1 MFKNPK
7 EHWTSKLKEYVT
19 NMVGSGQPTAK
30 NSSQPQETQAPKK
43 KESDL
48 KRESKN
54 SQPLTHHE
62 LYQLIQ
68 GAHQPDL
75 TDTDIAYPKP
85 LQYVKAKNPR
95 EMIKGQAYVLSHI
108 AMQSGLKE
116 DEFIRY
122 IISPVENFAAW
133 VQLLPASESYH
144 HTSIGGLFAH
154 SLDVGLR
161 ALKIFENRNLY
172 IEGYAISR
180 EGNLPRFRLAC
191 FLGGLLHD
199 IGKIFEDV
207 TVVNREG
214 EVWCS
219 QTEPLYVW
227 AMRSEHQDYKF
238 IWRKGRYL
246 ESHELYTAY
255 YIPKIL
261 SFDVLKYL
269 SEGDP
274 NVARILIGC
283 LSSNT
288 ADVYG
293 RMSQIIAKADGSS
306 TEYDT
311 KHKHSKDASEYAYP
325 IGFTFINCLR
335 ELSAS
340 GSIKLNDK
348 DSSVFITEHGAFIL
362 WTEKFFTQL
371 DPLLKAAGFPAVEK
385 RLELANLLVNSSVA
399 RANEVE
405 IPKQEDPEVYP
416 LWKVGIKTLT
426 NEGQEKRKDFF
437 ALRMNNPQR
446 IFGDKVR
453 YTDMLTLLDLTAEDM
468 KKFGSLHSGDDNKKT
483 NPPDVKK
490 EPEKQV
496 QPEKEPSSSQ
506 AQPKSAVSKEPQQ
519 PEGKD
524 GCENIGDVAQKKDT
538 VQIPVE
544 DEDDSFLDDDFMP
557 SEDDIDTSRANDD
570 YEVAPD
576 VEFENEEEEGSVDT
590 KNETTTEPVKT
601 FEPKFEDVPP
611 EESKSESVSEAIEAE
626 PSDVRNSDSEGVPH
640 KSSIKI
646 YELMEDMTFPVNL
659 RITDSLFCNMSTV
672 LRQSDIFTQS
682 YLQVLFEVVLSERAN
697 QVGAETIQDG
707 QSLPSA
713 LKSKLDKID
722 LSDEAQAVGVY
733 VLPKNSWIRDTE
745 HTALSI
751 GALATIMGGRTDT
764 VARTLETLHQKG
776 QIRLVKLKES
786 KFVDMSI
793 LNYRNLV
800 SDALRK
806 VSSGVWSE
814 EGIVFGDMTK
824 FIIHTLGVDFENARQ
839 TNSNT
844 YSLSEPSREALS
856 KLVDLFN
863 GNKST
868 LEVKP
873 KATPQNKPQP
883 APVEA
888 KQTAQPPLSMP
899 SSITTIDMVFES
911 LRAQVLAKSGPW
923 VGSLREKDGLYMLSV
938 DCLNLMAKDF
948 PEFTSSKLGNK
959 ILQNPGYLG
968 FRIRGTQLTF
978 DPTIEVREEIFEA

>member
-1 MFKNPK
+1 MFTKFK
-7 EHWTSKLKEYVT
+7 DFLTSKRASSHST
-19 NMVGSGQPTAK
+19 PT
-30 NSSQPQETQAPKK
+30 PQTQAAQSSEK
-43 KESDL
+43 KEP
-48 KRESKN
+48 ESKKDSTN
-54 SQPLTHHE
+54 RQPLTHHE
-62 LYQLIQ
+62 LYKLIQ

-172 IEGYAISR
+172 IEGSAVSR

-227 AMRSEHQDYKF
+227 AMKSEHQDYKI

-340 GSIKLNDK
+340 GAIKLNDK

-362 WTEKFFTQL
+362 WTEKFFKQL

-399 RANEVE
+399 RVNEVE

-453 YTDMLTLLDLTAEDM
+453 YTDTLTLLDLTADDM
-468 KKFGSLHSGDDNKKT
+468 KKFGSLHTGDDNKTT
-483 NPPDVKK
+483 NSPEVPS
-490 EPEKQV
+490 ELEKQG
-496 QPEKEPSSSQ
+496 QPEEPSSSSP
-506 AQPKSAVSKEPQQ
+506 QPKAPVPKEPQK
-519 PEGKD
+519 PKGKS
-524 GCENIGDVAQKKDT
+524 GIENVNDVAQKNT
-538 VQIPVE
+538 QSIPEE

-557 SEDDIDTSRANDD
+557 SEDDIDTSRANDVF
-570 YEVAPD
+570 EVAPG
-576 VEFENEEEEGSVDT
+576 VEIEDQEEEGSVET
-590 KNETTTEPVKT
+590 KNETTTEPVET
-601 FEPKFEDVPP
+601 SEPKFDDVSP
-611 EESKSESVSEAIEAE
+611 EESKSESVPEALKAE
-626 PSDVRNSDSEGVPH
+626 PGDVRNSDSEGVPH
-640 KSSIKI
+640 KSSMKI
-646 YELMEDMTFPVNL
+646 YELMEDMMYPVNL
-659 RITDSLFCNMSTV
+659 RITDSLLCNMSTV
-672 LRQSDIFTQS
+672 LRQNEVFTQS
-682 YLQVLFEVVLSERAN
+682 YLQVLFEVVLSQSAN
-697 QVGAETIQDG
+697 HVGVENIQDG
-707 QSLPSA
+707 QILPLI
-713 LKSKLDKID
+713 LKGKLEDID
-722 LSDEAQAVGVY
+722 LSDEAQAVGIY

-751 GALATIMGGRTDT
+751 GALVTIMGGRTDT

-776 QIRLVKLKES
+776 QIRLVKLKDS
-786 KFVDMSI
+786 KFVDISI

-806 VSSGVWSE
+806 ASSGGFLD
-814 EGIVFGDMTK
+814 EGILFGDITK
-824 FIIHTLGVDFENARQ
+824 FIIHTLEVDFENARQ
-839 TNSNT
+839 S
-844 YSLSEPSREALS
+844 SLSKFSLSDPSAEALR
-856 KLVDLFN
+856 KLVDLFS
-863 GNKST
+863 GRRPVKDSKLKAKSHVPNVA
-868 LEVKP
+868 EPVAVEP
-873 KATPQNKPQP
+873 KQP
-883 APVEA
+883 
-888 KQTAQPPLSMP
+888 TT
-899 SSITTIDMVFES
+899 SIPTSIATIDMVFES
-911 LRAQVLAKSGPW
+911 LRAQVLAQNGPW
-923 VGSLREKDGLYMLSV
+923 VGGLRQKDGLFVLNV
-938 DCLNLMAKDF
+938 DCLKLMADDF
-948 PEFTSSKLGNK
+948 PEFSSSKLGNK

-978 DPTIEVREEIFEA
+978 DPTIEVRDDIFD

>member
-1 MFKNPK
+1 MFATIKNYL
-7 EHWTSKLKEYVT
+7 TSKR
-19 NMVGSGQPTAK
+19 A
-30 NSSQPQETQAPKK
+30 SSHSAATPQTQAPQSS
-43 KESDL
+43 E
-48 KRESKN
+48 KREPEQKKDLNKTQS
-54 SQPLTHHE
+54 LTHHE
-62 LYQLIQ
+62 LYKLIQ

-85 LQYVKAKNPR
+85 LQYIKAKNPR

-122 IISPVENFAAW
+122 VITPVENFAAW

-161 ALKIFENRNLY
+161 ALKVFENRNLY
-172 IEGYAISR
+172 VEGSAVSR

-219 QTEPLYVW
+219 QIEPLYVW
-227 AMRSEHQDYKF
+227 AMKSEHKEYKF

-246 ESHELYTAY
+246 ESHELYTPY

-261 SFDVLKYL
+261 SFEVLKYL

-293 RMSQIIAKADGSS
+293 RMSQIISKADGSS

-325 IGFTFINCLR
+325 IGLTFINCLR
-335 ELSAS
+335 ELSVN
-340 GSIKLNDK
+340 GGIKVNDK

-362 WTEKFFTQL
+362 WTEKFFAQL

-385 RLELANLLVNSSVA
+385 RLELANLLVDSSVA
-399 RANEVE
+399 RVNEVE
-405 IPKQEDPEVYP
+405 IPNQEDPEVYP
-416 LWKVGIKTLT
+416 LWKVGIKTQT
-426 NEGQEKRKDFF
+426 VEGQEKRIDFF

-453 YTDMLTLLDLTAEDM
+453 YTDVLTLLDLTAEDM
-468 KKFGSLHSGDDNKKT
+468 KKFGSLHTGDENKTANTPESPNEPKKQPESKEVST
-483 NPPDVKK
+483 STQSSPQSPLAK
-490 EPEKQV
+490 EPPLPDE
-496 QPEKEPSSSQ
+496 ED
-506 AQPKSAVSKEPQQ
+506 
-519 PEGKD
+519 KD
-524 GCENIGDVAQKKDT
+524 EILDDHIQKKNT
-538 VQIPVE
+538 VSSTQKNTQSIPE
-544 DEDDSFLDDDFMP
+544 EDDGVLDDDFMP
-557 SEDDIDTSRANDD
+557 SLDDIETSRANDD
-570 YEVAPD
+570 YEIAPG
-576 VEFENEEEEGSVDT
+576 VEIEDEEEESVKPQNKT
-590 KNETTTEPVKT
+590 PIQPIETPQRNFEEILPKESE
-601 FEPKFEDVPP
+601 FEPQPGMN
-611 EESKSESVSEAIEAE
+611 EAE
-626 PSDVRNSDSEGVPH
+626 PNDVPNSENPSMTL
-640 KSSIKI
+640 KSSMKI
-646 YELMEDMTFPVNL
+646 HEVMEEVTYPVSL
-659 RITDSLFCNMSTV
+659 RITDSLFCSMSTV
-672 LRQSDIFTQS
+672 LRQNEVFTQS
-682 YLQVLFEVVLSERAN
+682 YLQVLFEVVLSQSAN
-697 QVGAETIQDG
+697 QVEVENIQDG
-707 QSLPSA
+707 QALPPV
-713 LKSKLDKID
+713 LKSKLEKID
-722 LSDEAQAVGVY
+722 LSDEAQAVGIY

-764 VARTLETLHQKG
+764 VARTLETLNQKG
-776 QIRLVKLKES
+776 QIRLVKLKDS
-786 KFVDMSI
+786 KFIDMSI

-806 VSSGVWSE
+806 VSSGDQSA

-839 TNSNT
+839 TNSDT
-844 YSLSEPSREALS
+844 FSMSEPSLEALR
-856 KLVDLFN
+856 KLIDLFN
-863 GNKST
+863 GQKST
-868 LEVKP
+868 QEAKP
-873 KATPQNKPQP
+873 KSETVQNTKSI
-883 APVEA
+883 AEKA
-888 KQTAQPPLSMP
+888 KQAEQRTLSITT
-899 SSITTIDMVFES
+899 SITTIDMVFES
-911 LRAQVLAKSGPW
+911 LRAQVLAQSGPW
-923 VGSLREKDGLYMLSV
+923 VGSLRQKDGLYMLSV
-938 DCLNLMAKDF
+938 DCLKLMADDF
-948 PEFTSSKLGNK
+948 PEFSSSKLGNK

-978 DPTIEVREEIFEA
+978 DPTIEVREDIFED